1 VLDELLEH
9 EARYWRRKAAAAG
22 FPEDG
27 ALLKPVVAMA
37 ALLGAKDLAEAA
49 ELVARVPDLSDTSQE
64 RRRSWARWLYELYPA
79 DSEGRLGSLQP
90 NLLAETR
97 TISQLA
103 AAPDLAQASL
113 RDLPNEQGP
122 NVP

>member
-1 VLDELLEH
+1 MNCLEH
-9 EARYWRRKAAAAG
+9 EARYWRRKAAVAG
-22 FPEDG
+22 LPEDG
-27 ALLKPVVAMA
+27 ALLKPVVAVA

-90 NLLAETR
+90 NLLAETHH
-97 TISQLA
+97 
-103 AAPDLAQASL
+103 
-113 RDLPNEQGP
+113 
-122 NVP
+122 